1 MYAKDNTKNLF
12 KLANSVAENFVSN
25 NLLDYQG
32 LRNYD
37 YGPEKRDN
45 VSCLSPFITHRLILE
60 QELIKRSL
68 DFYPF
73 AKIEKFIQEIYWR
86 TYWKGWLELRPA
98 VWEDFISEGVEIYDE
113 SAYEKATNGNTGIDC
128 FDFWIN
134 ELKEENYLHNHTRM
148 WFASIWIFTLGLPWQ
163 LGAEFFMKYLLDGD
177 AASNTLSWR
186 WVAGI
191 QTKGKHYIAR
201 PSNISKFTDGRFHPK
216 GLNTVAESLNGE
228 KEYLKEPLN
237 LTFNE
242 TKKNNTLVM
251 FENDLWLEGREN
263 LYKSYEN
270 IYLILL
276 TNADRKIEL
285 DEKVLAFKKKAL
297 NDVQT
302 YLDNSSLESPERLQQ
317 HKSFD
322 VVYPSVGENLD
333 YLREVQ
339 KINNTDIN
347 FITREE
353 DVFCWEFSN
362 KGFFNFKKNIP
373 DILKKFSY

>member
-1 MYAKDNTKNLF
+1 MK
-12 KLANSVAENFVSN
+12 SVE
-25 NLLDYQG
+25 LDYVFG
-32 LRNYD
+32 EESKN
-37 YGPEKRDN
+37 KKMN
-45 VSCLSPFITHRLILE
+45 VSVSSIMNERNNIQYMDPLNDNNN
-60 QELIKRSL
+60 SL
-68 DFYPF
+68 PY
-73 AKIEKFIQEIYWR
+73 YN
-86 TYWKGWLELRPA
+86 L
-98 VWEDFISEGVEIYDE
+98 
-113 SAYEKATNGNTGIDC
+113 
-128 FDFWIN
+128 N
-134 ELKEENYLHNHTRM
+134 E
-148 WFASIWIFTLGLPWQ
+148 
-163 LGAEFFMKYLLDGD
+163 
-177 AASNTLSWR
+177 
-186 WVAGI
+186 
-191 QTKGKHYIAR
+191 
-201 PSNISKFTDGRFHPK
+201 
-216 GLNTVAESLNGE
+216 E

-297 NDVQT
+297 SDVQT
-302 YLDNSSLESPERLQQ
+302 YLDKSSLESPERLQQ
-317 HKSFD
+317 QKSFD

-353 DVFCWEFSN
+353 DIFCWEFSN

-373 DILKKFSY
+373 DILKKFS

>member
-12 KLANSVAENFVSN
+12 KLANSIAENFVSN
-25 NLLDYQG
+25 NLSNYQG

-37 YGPEKRDN
+37 YGSEKRDN

-60 QELIKRSL
+60 QELINRSL

-98 VWEDFISEGVEIYDE
+98 VWEDFISERVETYDE
-113 SAYEKATNGNTGIDC
+113 TTYEKAINGNTGIDC

-216 GLNTVAESLNGE
+216 GLNTVAESLNEE

-237 LTFNE
+237 LKFNE
-242 TKKNNTLVM
+242 TKKHNTLVM

-263 LYKSYEN
+263 FYKSYEN

-297 NDVQT
+297 SDVQT
-302 YLDNSSLESPERLQQ
+302 YLDNSSLESPEKLQQ
-317 HKSFD
+317 LNSFD
-322 VVYPSVGENLD
+322 IVYPSVGENLS
-333 YLREVQ
+333 YTKEVQ

-353 DVFCWEFSN
+353 DIFCWEFSN

>member
-1 MYAKDNTKNLF
+1 MHAKDNTKNLF

-37 YGPEKRDN
+37 YGLEKRDN

-98 VWEDFISEGVEIYDE
+98 VWEDFISERVEIYDE
-113 SAYEKATNGNTGIDC
+113 TVYEKAINGNTGIDC

-216 GLNTVAESLNGE
+216 GLNTVAESLNEE

-242 TKKNNTLVM
+242 TKKHNTLVM

-263 LYKSYEN
+263 FYKSYEN

>member
-1 MYAKDNTKNLF
+1 MHIKDSTKNLF
-12 KLANSVAENFVSN
+12 ELADSIAKEFISN
-25 NLLDYQG
+25 NLSNYQG

-37 YGPEKRDN
+37 YGPDKRDN
-45 VSCLSPFITHRLILE
+45 TSCLSPFITHRLILE
-60 QELIKRSL
+60 QELINKSL
-68 DFYPF
+68 DSYSFS
-73 AKIEKFIQEIYWR
+73 KVEKFIQEICWR

-98 VWEDFISEGVEIYDE
+98 VWEDFISERAERYDE
-113 SAYEKATNGNTGIDC
+113 LAYEKAIEGNTGIDC
-128 FDFWIN
+128 FDFWVY

-163 LGAEFFMKYLLDGD
+163 LGAEFFMKYLYDGD

-201 PSNISKFTDGRFHPK
+201 PSNISKFTDGRFHPV
-216 GLNTVAESLNGE
+216 GLSTLAEPLNEE
-228 KEYLKEPLN
+228 KEFLKEPLS
-237 LTFNE
+237 LTSNE

-251 FENDLWLEGREN
+251 FENDLWLKGRED
-263 LYKSYEN
+263 LYKSYEK

-276 TNADRKIEL
+276 TNAERKIEL
-285 DEKVLAFKKKAL
+285 DDKVLAFKRKAL
-297 NDVQT
+297 SDAKM
-302 YLDNSSLESPERLQQ
+302 YLDNSSLESPEKLKQ
-317 HKSFD
+317 HNSFD

-333 YLREVQ
+333 YLKKIQ
-339 KINNTDIN
+339 NINNTAID

-353 DVFCWEFSN
+353 DIFCWEFSN

>member
-12 KLANSVAENFVSN
+12 KLANSVAENFFSN
-25 NLLDYQG
+25 NLADYQG

-37 YGPEKRDN
+37 FGPNKRDN

-68 DFYPF
+68 DFFSF

-134 ELKEENYLHNHTRM
+134 ELKEENFLHNHTRM

-201 PSNISKFTDGRFHPK
+201 PSNISKFSDGRFHPK
-216 GLNTVAESLNGE
+216 GLNTVAEPLNEE

-237 LTFNE
+237 LAFNE

-297 NDVQT
+297 SDVEI
-302 YLDNSSLESPERLQQ
+302 YLDNSSLESPEKLQQ
-317 HKSFD
+317 HNSFD

-333 YLREVQ
+333 FLREVQ
-339 KINNTDIN
+339 KTNNTDIN

-353 DVFCWEFSN
+353 DIFCWEFSN

>member
-216 GLNTVAESLNGE
+216 GLNTVAESLNEE

-242 TKKNNTLVM
+242 TKKHNTLVM

-263 LYKSYEN
+263 FYKSYEN

-276 TNADRKIEL
+276 NNAHRKIEL

-297 NDVQT
+297 SDAQT
-302 YLDNSSLESPERLQQ
+302 YLDNSSLESPEKLQQ
-317 HKSFD
+317 LNLFD
-322 VVYPSVGENLD
+322 AVYPSVGENLD
-333 YLREVQ
+333 FLREVQ
-339 KINNTDIN
+339 KTNNTDIN

-353 DVFCWEFSN
+353 DIFCWEFSN

>member
-12 KLANSVAENFVSN
+12 KLANSNAENFVSN
-25 NLLDYQG
+25 NLSTYQG

-216 GLNTVAESLNGE
+216 GLNTVAESLNEE

-242 TKKNNTLVM
+242 TKKHNTLVM
-251 FENDLWLEGREN
+251 FETDLWLEGREN
-263 LYKSYEN
+263 FYKSYEN

-276 TNADRKIEL
+276 NNAHRKIEL

-297 NDVQT
+297 SDAQT
-302 YLDNSSLESPERLQQ
+302 YLDNSSLESPEKLQQ
-317 HKSFD
+317 LNLFD
-322 VVYPSVGENLD
+322 AVYPSVGENLD
-333 YLREVQ
+333 FLREVQ
-339 KINNTDIN
+339 KTNNTDIN

-353 DVFCWEFSN
+353 DIFCWEFSN

>member
-1 MYAKDNTKNLF
+1 MYAKDDTKNLF

-25 NLLDYQG
+25 NLSDYQV

-60 QELIKRSL
+60 QEIIKRSL

-186 WVAGI
+186 GVAGI

-216 GLNTVAESLNGE
+216 GLNTVAESLNEE

-242 TKKNNTLVM
+242 TKKHNTLVM

-263 LYKSYEN
+263 FYKSYEN

-297 NDVQT
+297 SDVQT
-302 YLDNSSLESPERLQQ
+302 YLDKSSLESPERLQQ

-322 VVYPSVGENLD
+322 VVYPCVGENLD

-339 KINNTDIN
+339 KINNTDIS

-353 DVFCWEFSN
+353 DIFCWEFSN

>member
-25 NLLDYQG
+25 NLSGYQG

-37 YGPEKRDN
+37 YGPEKRNN

-60 QELIKRSL
+60 QEIIKRSL
-68 DFYPF
+68 HFYPF

-98 VWEDFISEGVEIYDE
+98 VWEDFISERVGLYDE
-113 SAYEKATNGNTGIDC
+113 TAYEKAINGNTGIDC

-228 KEYLKEPLN
+228 KEYLKKPLN

-297 NDVQT
+297 SDVQT
-302 YLDNSSLESPERLQQ
+302 YLDKSSLESPERLQQ

-322 VVYPSVGENLD
+322 VVYPCVGENLD

-353 DVFCWEFSN
+353 DIFCWEFSN

-373 DILKKFSY
+373 DILKKFS

>member
-12 KLANSVAENFVSN
+12 KLANSIAENFVSN
-25 NLLDYQG
+25 NLSNYQG

-37 YGPEKRDN
+37 YGSEKRDN

-60 QELIKRSL
+60 QELINRSL

-98 VWEDFISEGVEIYDE
+98 VWEDFISERVEMYDE
-113 SAYEKATNGNTGIDC
+113 TTYEKAVNGNTGIDC

-201 PSNISKFTDGRFHPK
+201 SSNISKFTNGRFNPV
-216 GLNTVAESLNGE
+216 GLNTHAEPLNEE
-228 KEYLKEPLN
+228 KEYLKGSLN

-242 TKKNNTLVM
+242 TKKHNTLVM

-263 LYKSYEN
+263 FYESYEN
-270 IYLILL
+270 IFLIML

-297 NDVQT
+297 SDVQT
-302 YLDNSSLESPERLQQ
+302 YLDNSSLESPEKLQQ
-317 HKSFD
+317 LNSFD
-322 VVYPSVGENLD
+322 IVYPSVGENLS
-333 YLREVQ
+333 YTKEVQ

-353 DVFCWEFSN
+353 DIFCWEFSN

>member
-1 MYAKDNTKNLF
+1 MYAKNNTKNLF
-12 KLANSVAENFVSN
+12 KLANSTAENFVSN
-25 NLLDYQG
+25 NLSNYQG

-37 YGPEKRDN
+37 YGSEKRDN

-60 QELIKRSL
+60 QELINRSL

-98 VWEDFISEGVEIYDE
+98 VWEDFISEGVEMYDE
-113 SAYEKATNGNTGIDC
+113 TTYEKAVNGNTGIDC

-216 GLNTVAESLNGE
+216 GLNTVAASLNEE

-242 TKKNNTLVM
+242 TKKHNTLVM

-263 LYKSYEN
+263 FYESYEN
-270 IYLILL
+270 IFLILL

-297 NDVQT
+297 SDVQT
-302 YLDNSSLESPERLQQ
+302 YLDNSSLESPEKLQQ
-317 HKSFD
+317 LNLFD
-322 VVYPSVGENLD
+322 AVYPSVGENLD
-333 YLREVQ
+333 FLREVQ
-339 KINNTDIN
+339 KKNNTDIN

-353 DVFCWEFSN
+353 DIFCWEFSN

-373 DILKKFSY
+373 DILKKFSF

>member
-98 VWEDFISEGVEIYDE
+98 VWEDFISERVEIYDE
-113 SAYEKATNGNTGIDC
+113 TVYEKAINGNTGIDC

-216 GLNTVAESLNGE
+216 GLNTVAESLNEE

-242 TKKNNTLVM
+242 TKKHNTLVM

-263 LYKSYEN
+263 FYKSYEN

-276 TNADRKIEL
+276 NNAHRKIEL

-297 NDVQT
+297 SDAQT
-302 YLDNSSLESPERLQQ
+302 YLDNSSLESPEKLQQ
-317 HKSFD
+317 LNLFD
-322 VVYPSVGENLD
+322 AVYPSVGENLD
-333 YLREVQ
+333 FLREVQ
-339 KINNTDIN
+339 KTNNTDIN

-353 DVFCWEFSN
+353 DIFCWEFSN

>member
-1 MYAKDNTKNLF
+1 
-12 KLANSVAENFVSN
+12 
-25 NLLDYQG
+25 
-32 LRNYD
+32 
-37 YGPEKRDN
+37 
-45 VSCLSPFITHRLILE
+45 
-60 QELIKRSL
+60 
-68 DFYPF
+68 
-73 AKIEKFIQEIYWR
+73 
-86 TYWKGWLELRPA
+86 LELRPA

-163 LGAEFFMKYLLDGD
+163 LGAAFFMKYLLDGD

-201 PSNISKFTDGRFHPK
+201 SSNISKYSDGRFYAK
-216 GLNTVAESLNGE
+216 GLNTVADSLNEE
-228 KEYLKEPLN
+228 KEYLKEPLS
-237 LTFNE
+237 LAFNQI
-242 TKKNNTLVM
+242 KKNNTLVM

-276 TNADRKIEL
+276 TNANRKIEL

-297 NDVQT
+297 SDAKI
-302 YLDNSSLESPERLQQ
+302 YLDNSSLESPERLHQ

-322 VVYPSVGENLD
+322 AVYPSVGENLD
-333 YLREVQ
+333 YLKEVQ

-353 DVFCWEFSN
+353 DIFCWEFSN

-373 DILKKFSY
+373 DILKKFC

>member
-1 MYAKDNTKNLF
+1 MYAKDNTKNLV

-60 QELIKRSL
+60 QELINRSL
-68 DFYPF
+68 DFYSF

-228 KEYLKEPLN
+228 KEYLKEPLD

-297 NDVQT
+297 SDVQT
-302 YLDNSSLESPERLQQ
+302 YLDKSSLESPERLQQ

-353 DVFCWEFSN
+353 DIFCWEFSN

>member
-1 MYAKDNTKNLF
+1 MYAKDDTKNLF

-25 NLLDYQG
+25 NLSDYQR

-37 YGPEKRDN
+37 YGPETRDN
-45 VSCLSPFITHRLILE
+45 VSCLSPFIAHRLILE
-60 QELIKRSL
+60 QELINRSL

-148 WFASIWIFTLGLPWQ
+148 WFASIWIFTLDLPWQ

-201 PSNISKFTDGRFHPK
+201 SSNISKFTDGRFHPK
-216 GLNTVAESLNGE
+216 ELNTVAESLNGE

-297 NDVQT
+297 SDVQT
-302 YLDNSSLESPERLQQ
+302 YLDNSSLESPEKLQQ
-317 HKSFD
+317 LNLFD
-322 VVYPSVGENLD
+322 AVYPSVGENLD
-333 YLREVQ
+333 FLREVQ
-339 KINNTDIN
+339 KTNNTDIN

-353 DVFCWEFSN
+353 DIFCWEFSN

>member
-1 MYAKDNTKNLF
+1 M
-12 KLANSVAENFVSN
+12 
-25 NLLDYQG
+25 
-32 LRNYD
+32 
-37 YGPEKRDN
+37 
-45 VSCLSPFITHRLILE
+45 SPFIAHRLILE

-68 DFYPF
+68 DFYSF

-216 GLNTVAESLNGE
+216 GLNTVAESLNEE

-242 TKKNNTLVM
+242 TKKHNTLVM

-263 LYKSYEN
+263 FYKSYEN

-276 TNADRKIEL
+276 NNAHRKIEL

-297 NDVQT
+297 SDAQI
-302 YLDNSSLESPERLQQ
+302 YLDNSSLESPEKLQQ
-317 HKSFD
+317 LNLFD
-322 VVYPSVGENLD
+322 AVYPSVGENLD
-333 YLREVQ
+333 FLREVQ
-339 KINNTDIN
+339 KTNNTDIN

-353 DVFCWEFSN
+353 DIFCWEFSN

>member
-98 VWEDFISEGVEIYDE
+98 VWEDFISDGVEIYDE

-216 GLNTVAESLNGE
+216 GLNTVAESLNEE

-242 TKKNNTLVM
+242 TKKHNTLVM

-263 LYKSYEN
+263 FYKSYEN

-276 TNADRKIEL
+276 NNAHRKIEL

-297 NDVQT
+297 SDVQT
-302 YLDNSSLESPERLQQ
+302 YLDKSSLESPERLQQ
-317 HKSFD
+317 QKSFD

-353 DVFCWEFSN
+353 DIFCWEFSN